1 MRIKTI
7 LTNIAVLV
15 VSSAV
20 ALVLSEGFVR
30 LFLNPADFLM
40 VRPVPDDILGARIVP
55 RSAGFDEWG
64 FRNQRVPT
72 NVDMVAIGDSHTYGN
87 NAKMEDSWPYV
98 AGRSTGLRVYNLA
111 LGGYGPNQYYYLLKT
126 KALRLKPRW
135 ILCGVWLGDDLENAF
150 LITYGKDYWSFLRNG
165 EWTQTD
171 SDIWHSDVWQPE
183 EYPRSFEDLRIWL
196 SKNSMVYQLVFHGPI
211 LGRLKGAWQVREAA
225 RGEDPLRTALTVP
238 EANIQEAFRPVR
250 YSKNLDQH
258 DPSIREG
265 MRITLHLLKEMYKV
279 SRENGAQFVVVLIP
293 TKESVFAPYLLG
305 HSEIHLSEVID
316 KLITEE
322 QIARNELVDLFK
334 RDGIPYIDTL
344 PALRRE
350 VGNQLYYRGSSDM
363 HPIKNGYAVIGNEV
377 AAFLKEFRGATIR

>member
-1 MRIKTI
+1 
-7 LTNIAVLV
+7 
-15 VSSAV
+15 
-20 ALVLSEGFVR
+20 
-30 LFLNPADFLM
+30 M
-40 VRPVPDDILGARIVP
+40 VTMVPDDILGTRIVP
-55 RSAGFDEWG
+55 HSSGFDEWG
-64 FRNQRVPT
+64 FRNQRVPM
-72 NVDMVAIGDSHTYGN
+72 NVDVVAIGDSHTYGN

-171 SDIWHSDVWQPE
+171 SDIWQHE
-183 EYPRSFEDLRIWL
+183 EYSRSFKDVRTWL
-196 SKNSMVYQLVFHGPI
+196 SRNSIVYQLVFHGPI
-211 LGRLKGAWQVREAA
+211 LGQLKGASQVREAA
-225 RGEDPLRTALTVP
+225 RGEDPLITALTLP